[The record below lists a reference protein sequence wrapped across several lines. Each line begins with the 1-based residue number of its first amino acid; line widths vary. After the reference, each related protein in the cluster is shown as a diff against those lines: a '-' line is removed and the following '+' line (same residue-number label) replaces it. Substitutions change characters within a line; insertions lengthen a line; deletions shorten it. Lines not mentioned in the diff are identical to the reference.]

1 MTFLLLL
8 CGCST
13 VIVDNTDKDSED
25 AATAYNLS
33 FSEEEI
39 DAGYQISGSTYIT
52 LGDKDVNIT
61 KGGTYILQGTLSDA
75 SVIVEVSKD
84 EDVQLV
90 LSGVTIEAGDFA
102 GIYIVEGDEITIT
115 LAEGT
120 VNTISDS
127 SVYTQIDS
135 NDVDAL
141 IYSKA
146 DLIING
152 SGSLVL
158 KSSYNHGIVS
168 KDDLIITGGDYDIEV
183 AGQGLS
189 GKDCLMI
196 SDGSFDIV
204 SGKDALKSDN
214 SEDEYRGYVYI
225 SGGSFDIHS
234 SADGIYGYN
243 LVNIEGG
250 TFSIET
256 AESGNADSYKAIKSE
271 YSITISGGGF
281 DIDSADDGI
290 HSDGDLTISGGTFS
304 IVSDDDAIHA
314 DALVQIDDGEITI
327 SAHEGIEGTYVLIN
341 GGDISITASDDGI
354 NAAQKVNTYTA
365 TIEINGGYIKI
376 VMGQGDT
383 DGLDSNGYI
392 YINGGTV
399 DVSGMN
405 TFDAEKGQEFNGG
418 TVIVNGTEVDELPED
433 MMGGFGGFGG
443 MGGMPP
449 GSNGNSNGQYPG
461 DTEAPGSVMPPDQE
475 DHNGNSRPG
484 RH

>member
-1 MTFLLLL
+1 MSFLLLL

-13 VIVDNTDKDSED
+13 VIVDNSDKDNDDS
-25 AATAYNLS
+25 ATAYNLS
-33 FSEEEI
+33 FNEEDS
-39 DAGYQISGSTYIT
+39 DASYQINGSTYIT
-52 LGDKDVNIT
+52 LGDSDVNIT
-61 KGGTYILQGTLSDA
+61 KGGTYILQGTLTDA

-90 LSGVTIEAGDFA
+90 LNGVTIEAGDFA

-127 SVYTQIDS
+127 SVYTQIDD

-152 SGSLVL
+152 NGSLVL
-158 KSSYNHGIVS
+158 RSSSNHGIVS
-168 KDDLIITGGDYDIEV
+168 KDDLIITGGNYDLDV

-196 SDGSFDIV
+196 SDGSFSIV

-225 SGGSFDIHS
+225 SGGSFNINTG
-234 SADGIYGYN
+234 ADAIYGYH

-250 TFSIET
+250 TFNIET
-256 AESGNADSYKAIKSE
+256 SKSGSADSYKAIKSE
-271 YSITISGGGF
+271 YAITISGGEF
-281 DIDSADDGI
+281 NIDSVDDGI
-290 HSDGDLTISGGTFS
+290 HSDGDLTISGGTFN
-304 IVSDDDAIHA
+304 IVSDDDGIHA
-314 DALVQIDDGEITI
+314 DSLVQIDDGEITI

-399 DVSGMN
+399 DVTGMN
-405 TFDAEKGQEFNGG
+405 TFDAEIGQEFNGG

-433 MMGGFGGFGG
+433 MMGGMGG

-449 GSNGNSNGQYPG
+449 GSNGNNNGQYPG
-461 DTEAPGSVMPPDQE
+461 ETEAPGSVMPPGQGE
-475 DHNGNSRPG
+475 NNGNSRPG